1 MRDLISI
8 GDLSRGD
15 VDELLRISVKL
26 KKEWK
31 DALATGGRQPAYLDG
46 KVLAMIFE
54 KPSLRTRCSFE
65 AGMFQLGGHGINLA
79 ATEIGRLGQRESISD
94 LARNLER
101 WCQIIQARV
110 FSHESVVELAKWTS
124 APVVNG
130 LSDFEHPTQIMA
142 DYLTILEHRGSFDGL
157 KLAWIGDGNNVAHSL
172 MMMAAILGHE
182 MTLAV
187 PEGYD
192 PGERAWAICEKLNS
206 SARKLIRIVR
216 DPKEAVQGA
225 EILYTDVW
233 ASMGQEEQKL
243 KRENDFRSYQINAEL
258 VAAAAPN
265 AMVLHDMPARRG
277 LEITDGVLDGD
288 RCLAF
293 EQAENRMH
301 SIKAILCW
309 CLGAKV

>member
-8 GDLSRGD
+8 GDLTRSD
-15 VDELLRISVKL
+15 VDEFLGVAAKL

-31 DALATGGRQPAYLDG
+31 EGLAAGRRQPAHLDG
-46 KVLAMIFE
+46 RVLAMIFE

-110 FSHESVVELAKWTS
+110 FSHEGVVELAKWAS
-124 APVVNG
+124 IPVING

-172 MMMAAILGHE
+172 MMMACILGHE
-182 MTLAV
+182 MALAI

-192 PGERAWAICEKLNS
+192 PDPRAWAICEKLNPK
-206 SARKLIRIVR
+206 ARDLVKIVR

-225 EILYTDVW
+225 QILYTDVW
-233 ASMGQEEQKL
+233 ASMGQEEEKA
-243 KRENDFRSYQINAEL
+243 KREKDFQGFQINSEL

-277 LEITDGVLDGD
+277 LEITDDVLDGD

-301 SIKAILCW
+301 TIKAALCW
-309 CLGAKV
+309 CSGVKV